1 MAKGGPQFPM
11 KRRTRQHVIEEQSVN
26 FLERQALRRGHQLL
40 RPSQREYGWD
50 ATMYHFSPEGFV
62 ENGEVRF
69 QCKATD
75 HLRFVEN
82 GEAVAVRVDA
92 RDLLYW
98 QWDFCP
104 FVLIVYDARKG
115 RAYWVHIREY
125 AASKGVPGTQES
137 LTIRIPVRQK
147 LSLRA
152 IDLFRTLSL
161 EAAAKL
167 RERNPT
173 NET

>member
-1 MAKGGPQFPM
+1 MPKSGPQFPM

-26 FLERQALRRGHQLL
+26 FLERQVLRRGHQLL
-40 RPSQREYGWD
+40 RRGQREYGCD

-75 HLRFVEN
+75 HLRFVED
-82 GEAVAVRVDA
+82 GAAVAVRVDA

-98 QWDFCP
+98 QWDFYP
-104 FVLIVYDARKG
+104 FVLIVYDAQKA
-115 RAYWVHIREY
+115 RAFWVHIQEF
-125 AASKGVPGTQES
+125 AASENFSGTRES

-152 IDLFRTLSL
+152 IDLFRKLSL
-161 EAAAKL
+161 EAAKN
-167 RERNPT
+167 RWERNLT
-173 NET
+173 DET